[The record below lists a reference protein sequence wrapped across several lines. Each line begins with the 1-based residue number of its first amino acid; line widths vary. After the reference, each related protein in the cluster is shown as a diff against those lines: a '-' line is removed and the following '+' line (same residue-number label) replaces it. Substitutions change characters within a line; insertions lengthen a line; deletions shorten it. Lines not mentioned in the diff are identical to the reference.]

1 MKKVAQFI
9 TRMTAGGAANIV
21 SVLVKAGAERYK
33 TTVFTG
39 PENADK
45 NQMAEL
51 KNVHGVR
58 VVVVPDLV
66 RAISPLSDFK
76 AWRRLIRG
84 FRDGKFDVVHTHT
97 SKAGFLGRMAAAE
110 AGVPTI
116 IHTPHGTIH
125 TRNNQV
131 EGLPGNPV
139 GMWALREAEKMAGRH
154 TAWLTALSEHERDTC
169 VALGLSKSDN
179 TVVIP
184 NGINVAEFADA
195 ARKKRSARKA
205 LGLESEDIA
214 ILFLGRLAPEKGAAT
229 LIEAF
234 AEVAEKVPNARLLV
248 AGDGP
253 ERKRAAEAAEKLG
266 GKVSLLGKIDNP
278 ATIHAAADI
287 FAMPSFYEG
296 FGLSAVEAMAA
307 GTPVVASSV
316 GGLPELLRHGKCG
329 VLVRPGRP
337 DKLAAALTAL
347 ALDPRERKK
356 FAAEG
361 RKRSKEFPVEKMLES
376 YFKLYDINP

>member
-1 MKKVAQFI
+1 MAQVI

-21 SVLVKAGAERYK
+21 STLVEAGASRYGV
-33 TTVFTG
+33 TVFTG
-39 PENADK
+39 PDDADDAK
-45 NQMAEL
+45 LDAL
-51 KNVHGVR
+51 RGLHGVR

-66 RAISPLSDFK
+66 RAISPVSDFK

-84 FRDGKFDVVHTHT
+84 FRDGGFDVVHTHT

-110 AGVPTI
+110 AGIPSI

-139 GMWALREAEKMAGRH
+139 GMWALREAEKLAGRH
-154 TAWLTALSEHERDTC
+154 TTWLTALSEHERDIC
-169 VALGLSKSDN
+169 VALGFSKCDN

-184 NGINVAEFADA
+184 NGVDA
-195 ARKKRSARKA
+195 AGFAAAARRRKSARKS
-205 LGLESEDIA
+205 LGLEPEEIA
-214 ILFLGRLAPEKGAAT
+214 VLFLGRLSPEKGAAT
-229 LIEAF
+229 LVEAF
-234 AEVAEKVPNARLLV
+234 AEVAAKTPEARLLV

-253 ERKRAAEAAEKLG
+253 ERRRLEKSAVPLG
-266 GKVSLLGKIDNP
+266 GRVSFLGKVDDP
-278 ATIHAAADI
+278 KVLHAAADI

-296 FGLSAVEAMAA
+296 FGLSVAEAMAS

-329 VLVRPGRP
+329 ILVRPGRP
-337 DKLAAALTAL
+337 DKLASAILAL
-347 ALDPRERKK
+347 ARDPGERKK
-356 FAAEG
+356 LAAEG
-361 RKRSKEFPVEKMLES
+361 RKRAKEFPMEKMLES
-376 YFKLYDINP
+376 YFHLYDG